1 MQAFYLRE
9 DLISFCREAPPGT
22 FSPLPLEQHL
32 TTVNINTEF
41 TEHQRHVFC
50 VFSGEGVNRLRNYL
64 NESPDTLYDTEGT
77 MYDDREGESMDTDHQ
92 VVGLMHATGLNDDD
106 DDDMDEVDGG
116 DGSQYELE
124 GER

>member
-1 MQAFYLRE
+1 MNW
-9 DLISFCREAPPGT
+9 DLMFADIKA
-22 FSPLPLEQHL
+22 
-32 TTVNINTEF
+32 EF

-50 VFSGEGVNRLRNYL
+50 VFSGDGVNRLRNYL
-64 NESPDTLYDTEGT
+64 NESPETLYDTEGT
-77 MYDDREGESMDTDHQ
+77 MYDDREGEDMDSHQ
-92 VVGLMHATGLNDDD
+92 VAGLMHTTNLNDED